1 MFDFIAAILDLVYIV
16 IRGIASIIGL
26 EQVVVDVWEAV
37 LDFFEIGG
45 PIIPVVATVLVIMW
59 VFMLERLFYFYF
71 EHNNVAKEAM
81 DKWEARSERKSWH
94 AHRVREALISEV
106 KVKATEFLGLI
117 KVCVALCPLVGLLGT
132 VTGMITVFEV
142 MALLGSGNAR
152 AMAAGVTQATIPTM
166 SGLVAALSGYFISVW
181 LQSKA
186 KVEVEKLSEHMTMD
200 H

>member
-1 MFDFIAAILDLVYIV
+1 MLDLIYTIV
-16 IRGIASIIGL
+16 RGIASVIGQ
-26 EQVVVDVWEAV
+26 EQIVVDAWEAV

-45 PIIPVVATVLVIMW
+45 PIIPVVALVLVIMW

-71 EHNNVAKEAM
+71 EHQRVVRRALST
-81 DKWEARSERKSWH
+81 WEARSERKSWY
-94 AHRVREALISEV
+94 AHRVREYLISEV
-106 KVKATEFLGLI
+106 KVRANEFMGLI

-181 LQSKA
+181 LQHKA
-186 KVEVEKLSEHMTMD
+186 KDEIEALSEHMTMD

>member
-1 MFDFIAAILDLVYIV
+1 MFDLVHIILELVYTV
-16 IRGIASIIGL
+16 IRGIASVIGL

-45 PIIPVVATVLVIMW
+45 PIIPIVALVLVIMW
-59 VFMLERLFYFYF
+59 LFMLERLFYFYF
-71 EHNNVAKEAM
+71 EHDKVVKQAM
-81 DKWEARSERKSWH
+81 DAWESRPERRSWH
-94 AHRVREALISEV
+94 ARRVREYLISEV
-106 KVKATEFLGLI
+106 RIKATEFLGLI

-186 KVEVEKLSEHMTMD
+186 RNRD
-200 H
+200 

>member
-1 MFDFIAAILDLVYIV
+1 MLDLIYSIV
-16 IRGIASIIGL
+16 RGIASIVGL
-26 EQVVVDVWEAV
+26 EQIVVDAWEAV

-45 PIIPVVATVLVIMW
+45 PIIPVVAVVLVIMW
-59 VFMLERLFYFYF
+59 VFMLERIIYFYF
-71 EHNNVAKEAM
+71 EHKRVVADAM
-81 DKWEARSERKSWH
+81 SVWEARSERKSWH
-94 AHRVREALISEV
+94 AHRVRELLISEV
-106 KVKATEFLGLI
+106 KVKSSEFLGLI
-117 KVCVALCPLVGLLGT
+117 KVAVALCPLVGLLGT

-181 LQSKA
+181 LTHKA
-186 KVEVEKLSEHMTMD
+186 KYEIETLAEHMTMD

>member
-1 MFDFIAAILDLVYIV
+1 MFELIHSILNLVYIV
-16 IRGIASIIGL
+16 IRGMASIIGL

-37 LDFFEIGG
+37 LDFFAIGG
-45 PIIPVVATVLVIMW
+45 PIIPIVAMVLVVMW
-59 VFMLERLFYFYF
+59 LFMLERLFYFYF
-71 EHNNVAKEAM
+71 EHDKLVQQAM
-81 DKWEARSERKSWH
+81 RTWEARSERKSWH
-94 AHRVREALISEV
+94 AHRVREYLISEV
-106 KVKATEFLGLI
+106 RVKASEFLGLI

-186 KVEVEKLSEHMTMD
+186 KVEIEKLSEHMTMD

>member
-1 MFDFIAAILDLVYIV
+1 MFDLIYLLLEFIYTI
-16 IRGIASIIGL
+16 IRVLASVVGL
-26 EQVVVDVWEAV
+26 EQLVVDAWESV

-45 PIIPVVATVLVIMW
+45 PIIPIVATVLVIMW

-71 EHNNVAKEAM
+71 EHNKVAKQAL
-81 DKWEARSERKSWH
+81 DAWEARAERKSWH
-94 AHRVREALISEV
+94 AHRVREQLISEV
-106 KVKATEFLGLI
+106 RVKATEFLGLI

-181 LQSKA
+181 LNHKA
-186 KVEVEKLSEHMTMD
+186 KDEIETLAEHMTMD